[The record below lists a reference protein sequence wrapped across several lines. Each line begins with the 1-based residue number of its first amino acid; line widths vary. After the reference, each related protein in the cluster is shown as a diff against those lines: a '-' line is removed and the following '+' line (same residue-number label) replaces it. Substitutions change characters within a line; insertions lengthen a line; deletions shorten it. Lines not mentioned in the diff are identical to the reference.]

1 MCKKRLDLET
11 WKNIF
16 RNTKQNNEE
25 IEIVWLD
32 EVGTEGEWC
41 LCVDCELF
49 EDGFKTENEA
59 RQRLDYLEGTIK

>member
-1 MCKKRLDLET
+1 MKRLNLET

-16 RNTKQNNEE
+16 RNTIESNEE

-32 EVGTEGEWC
+32 GADEWC

-49 EDGFKTENEA
+49 EDGFKSEEEA
-59 RQRLDYLEGTIK
+59 RERLEFLEKTLL